1 MSLHCW
7 KYSLWF
13 GWGNYLDWVCRRQD
27 TWHPLTSKAA
37 DHEQNNDHLL
47 ISLKDMQLFHVKN
60 TCFYCMFPWTLKYNS
75 NEKKKKKGGRRGGH
89 RFVLKGS
96 WLVGVFHRK
105 SPIARANA
113 DPCQPVS
120 TVGADEGEHSLRQ
133 QWAWVPWG
141 KRVTTSWSQ
150 AKYRVLP
157 KVDWVRDAERS
168 GNKDSCR
175 QTTALPRV
183 QLQKLY
189 YLDLVDKCFIGY
201 NFHVHEYASV
211 CLGSRDVNFVR
222 WQVQWFLQ
230 MSARLPIF
238 YDSS

>member
-1 MSLHCW
+1 MGIPIFSVFSTKSHFRTWISDSLWRIKSGYFPHLPFFHKAGNSLPQMSLHCW

-13 GWGNYLDWVCRRQD
+13 GWGNYLDWACRRQD

-75 NEKKKKKGGRRGGH
+75 NEKKRKKKGGRRGGH

-141 KRVTTSWSQ
+141 EKS
-150 AKYRVLP
+150 
-157 KVDWVRDAERS
+157 D
-168 GNKDSCR
+168 NKLKPS
-175 QTTALPRV
+175 
-183 QLQKLY
+183 
-189 YLDLVDKCFIGY
+189 
-201 NFHVHEYASV
+201 
-211 CLGSRDVNFVR
+211 
-222 WQVQWFLQ
+222 
-230 MSARLPIF
+230 
-238 YDSS
+238 